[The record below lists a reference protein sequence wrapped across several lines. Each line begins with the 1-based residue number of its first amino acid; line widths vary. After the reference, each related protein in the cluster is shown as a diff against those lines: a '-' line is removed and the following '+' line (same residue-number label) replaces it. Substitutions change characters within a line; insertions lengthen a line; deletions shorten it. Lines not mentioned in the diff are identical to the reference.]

1 MMRKIALLSSMICLF
16 TMQLAIAANSH
27 EHGKESN
34 HSAQMQPLKTEQSEL
49 ANQVSLPS
57 ISVKYELQNST
68 QKMDWFMDR
77 KPNSIATFNAQSQQ
91 GEVWSINTY
100 GDIEHN
106 RIFVQDKTIV
116 DYTNGELKTMNKVPQ
131 WNQLASIYSPKQIA
145 KLNKTGEKVL
155 FGKSVTVHEGVMNGL
170 PTIIWWLPE
179 MQIPAY
185 VQQGEGKARTS
196 MLMIEML
203 SQTPITWSWVN
214 PASLVNYARIDAS
227 DFGDMESDPFVKKL
241 LELEGHHH

>member
-1 MMRKIALLSSMICLF
+1 MRKIASISSIACLF
-16 TMQLAIAANSH
+16 TVQLAVGANGH
-27 EHGKESN
+27 EHEKVQN
-34 HSAQMQPLKTEQSEL
+34 QSAQMQSVKAEQSEI
-49 ANQVSLPS
+49 ANQGNLPS
-57 ISVKYELQNST
+57 ISVKYELKSST

-77 KPNSIATFNAQSQQ
+77 KPKSIATFNAASQQ

-106 RIFVQDKTIV
+106 RVFVQDKTIV
-116 DYTNGELKTMNKVPQ
+116 DYTNGQLKTLNKVPQ
-131 WNQLASIYSPKQIA
+131 WNQLASIYSPNQIA

-155 FGKSVTVHEGVMNGL
+155 FGKSVTVHEGVLNGL

-185 VQQGEGKARTS
+185 VQQGEGKTRTS

-203 SQTPITWSWVN
+203 TQTPITWSWVN
-214 PASLVNYARIDAS
+214 PTALVNYARIDAS

>member
-1 MMRKIALLSSMICLF
+1 
-16 TMQLAIAANSH
+16 MQLAIAANDHDH
-27 EHGKESN
+27 EKEQN
-34 HSAQMQPLKTEQSEL
+34 QPAQMQSIKAEQSEI
-49 ANQVSLPS
+49 ANQGSLPS
-57 ISVKYELQNST
+57 ISVKYELQNSI

-77 KPNSIATFNAQSQQ
+77 KPKSIATFNAASQQ

-106 RIFVQDKTIV
+106 RVFVQDKTIV
-116 DYTNGELKTMNKVPQ
+116 DYTNGQLKTLNKVPQ

-145 KLNKTGEKVL
+145 KLNKTGEKIL
-155 FGKSVTVHEGVMNGL
+155 FGKSVTVHEGVLNGL
-170 PTIIWWLPE
+170 PTVIWWMPE

-185 VQQGEGKARTS
+185 VQQGDGKARKS
-196 MLMIEML
+196 MMMVEMRTE
-203 SQTPITWSWVN
+203 TPSTWSWVN
-214 PASLVNYARIDAS
+214 PTALVNYARIDAS

>member
-1 MMRKIALLSSMICLF
+1 MMRKIALLTSISCLF

-27 EHGKESN
+27 NHEKDSNES
-34 HSAQMQPLKTEQSEL
+34 AKAVKAEQSEIS
-49 ANQVSLPS
+49 NQVSLPS

-77 KPNSIATFNAQSQQ
+77 KPKSIATFNAASQQ

-106 RIFVQDKTIV
+106 RVFVQDKTIV
-116 DYTNGELKTMNKVPQ
+116 DYTNGQLKTLNKVPQ
-131 WNQLASIYSPKQIA
+131 WIQLASIYSPNQIA

-155 FGKSVTVHEGVMNGL
+155 FGKSVTVHEGLLNGL

-185 VQQGEGKARTS
+185 VQQGEGKTRTS
-196 MLMIEML
+196 MLMVEMFT
-203 SQTPITWSWVN
+203 QTPNTWSWAN
-214 PASLVNYARIDAS
+214 PASLINYARIDAS